1 MGKVSEVGRM
11 GGGVR
16 HEHQTVKTTPAA
28 QAIALLVAIQILC
41 ARGASLEQIHDA
53 AEKAIEIL
61 NSRH

>member
-1 MGKVSEVGRM
+1 MRQP
-11 GGGVR
+11 
-16 HEHQTVKTTPAA
+16 HQTVKTTPAA